1 MAMKIKTRDKAGQKL
16 PTRYFSDRQEKQV
29 AKTLNGTQ
37 TPNSGATTW
46 IKGDVLTDEWLL
58 ECKTKTTSSESISIK
73 KDWIQK
79 NREEMVF
86 LGKKYQ
92 AIVFNFGPDD
102 ENHYIIDEF
111 LFKELQEY
119 LASRKEV

>member
-1 MAMKIKTRDKAGQKL
+1 MTA
-16 PTRYFSDRQEKQV
+16 
-29 AKTLNGTQ
+29 
-37 TPNSGATTW
+37 
-46 IKGDVLTDEWLL
+46 
-58 ECKTKTTSSESISIK
+58 SESISIK

-119 LASRKEV
+119 LANKKEV